1 MLNTCVGV
9 DHDAAVTGQLDA
21 TDALVVSGG
30 RKIGHRIPF
39 GRGVH
44 QQQFPVVIALRKHRI
59 QQLTQVDPI
68 GLIARHH
75 NAQERPVGECRGSG
89 ALARQVARLCALLLK
104 PTAIGS
110 LVRARI
116 LHAVPAVVDHTVVQA
131 AIHGAKTALNLA
143 CRISCNRNKISNV
156 FRHFHAQIRFID
168 AASVLLWH
176 VDLRLKHMH
185 GGIDGIHMRIE
196 YLKLGRALGVSRPC
210 DLVAPHS
217 ARIGRK
223 ITDGINLVATAAL
236 AALCIA
242 DERTQRRLCLV
253 VNLGF
258 QLSHTAI
265 EANGSKLLATGRKV
279 DVDRRAIQK
288 RQH

>member
-1 MLNTCVGV
+1 M
-9 DHDAAVTGQLDA
+9 
-21 TDALVVSGG
+21 
-30 RKIGHRIPF
+30 
-39 GRGVH
+39 
-44 QQQFPVVIALRKHRI
+44 
-59 QQLTQVDPI
+59 
-68 GLIARHH
+68 
-75 NAQERPVGECRGSG
+75 
-89 ALARQVARLCALLLK
+89 LLK

-110 LVRARI
+110 VIRSCI

-131 AIHGAKTALNLA
+131 TVHGAKTAMDLA
-143 CRISCNRNKISNV
+143 RRISCNCDKISNV
-156 FRHFHAQIRFID
+156 LGHLNAQIRFID
-168 AASVLLWH
+168 AASVLLRH

-185 GGIDGIHMRIE
+185 RGIDGIHMRVE

-223 ITDGINLVATAAL
+223 ITDGIDLVAAAAL
-236 AALCIA
+236 AALRIA

-279 DVDRRAIQK
+279 DVGRRAIQK